1 MEYSI
6 PAIRRPQLGRV
17 LRALRKTAGL
27 TLDQVGPD
35 LDMSAGTLKAGS
47 HPVLSV
53 DAVIDETALQRP
65 VGGPLVQKGQLRHLL
80 ALTDLPNLSV
90 RVLPRALG
98 MSPGQ
103 RGAFSVL
110 SFPPDTIDDLAYIE
124 HAGGNLQISKKSQVI
139 DLRRRFDTIARLSMT
154 ESESATLI
162 SRLAG
167 G

>member
-1 MEYSI
+1 
-6 PAIRRPQLGRV
+6 
-17 LRALRKTAGL
+17 
-27 TLDQVGPD
+27 
-35 LDMSAGTLKAGS
+35 
-47 HPVLSV
+47 
-53 DAVIDETALQRP
+53 
-65 VGGPLVQKGQLRHLL
+65 
-80 ALTDLPNLSV
+80 
-90 RVLPRALG
+90 

-124 HAGGNLQISKKSQVI
+124 HAGGNLQIFKKSQVI
-139 DLRRRFDTIARLSMT
+139 DLRRRFDPIARLSMT